1 MTTIVEQLFNTP
13 KVWHDNV
20 LYLAG
25 DSRLTYG
32 QTRQT
37 MLRVA
42 AWLMKQNGVN
52 PGEQIALCLPMGMA
66 AAQIAL
72 GVLAA
77 GASFI
82 PLQFS
87 GPPDRL
93 LEILASSECRHLITT
108 TAMADKLRNFN
119 SSKGQINSVIIEP
132 SFAYLAKLLENIEG
146 IDQPVVTDP
155 DELAAVFFTSG
166 STGQPKGVMMSRRSM
181 AETSFIMG
189 ESVPLRADDRII
201 MLAPLHYA
209 SALGLFYPL
218 RVGCCTYIASEG
230 ETMFTEKV
238 AEILE
243 REKIT
248 IWIAAA
254 SRLKFLLESGELR
267 DRKLGM
273 LRYIE
278 FFGEQMP
285 IETLRAAAEYFP
297 QAMLQNTYGSSEAF
311 WMSLFTVRI
320 ESINHLQ
327 TLPIGKPLSK
337 YKFDLYDEG
346 ETPVSNGEIGEI
358 CVVGPVAITGYWK
371 RPDLTDA
378 ARLNGIPNSYRTGDL
393 ARLGADG
400 NYYFAG
406 RRDHQVKIKGHRFEL
421 GEIEATLRS
430 HTSVREAV
438 AFVVNDE
445 IGACIEADD
454 QKGLVSEVKLVC
466 AKRLPVFAR
475 PRLILVLQEFPRL
488 TSGKVDRL
496 KVRELAST

>member
-1 MTTIVEQLFNTP
+1 MSTIVEHLFNTP

-20 LYLAG
+20 LYLAS

-32 QTRQT
+32 QTRQI
-37 MLRVA
+37 MLQVA
-42 AWLMKQNGVN
+42 AWLMGRNGVN
-52 PGEQIALCLPMGMA
+52 AGEQVALCLPMGMA

-82 PLQFS
+82 PLQFT

-93 LEILASSECRHLITT
+93 SEILASSECLHLVTT
-108 TAMADKLRNFN
+108 PAMAEKLRNLK
-119 SSKGQINSVIIEP
+119 SAKGSIKSVVIEP
-132 SFAYLAKLLENIEG
+132 SFAYLTTLLDNIVG
-146 IDQPVVTDP
+146 IEQPVVTDP
-155 DELAAVFFTSG
+155 DALAAVFFTSG

-189 ESVPLRADDRII
+189 DSVPLRADDRII

-218 RVGCCTYIASEG
+218 RVGCSTYIASEG
-230 ETMFTEKV
+230 ETMFAQKV
-238 AEILE
+238 AEVLE

-248 IWIAAA
+248 VWIAAA
-254 SRLKFLLESGELR
+254 SRLKFLVESGELR

-320 ESINHLQ
+320 EAIKDLQ
-327 TLPIGKPLSK
+327 TLPIGKPLYK
-337 YKFDLYDEG
+337 YKFDLYDDG
-346 ETPVSNGEIGEI
+346 GMPVSNGEIGEI
-358 CVVGPVAITGYWK
+358 CVIGPVAITGYWK
-371 RPDLTDA
+371 RPDLTES

-393 ARLGADG
+393 ARLGMDG

-421 GEIEATLRS
+421 GEIEATLRL
-430 HTSVREAV
+430 HESVREAV
-438 AFVVNDE
+438 AFVVDDE
-445 IGACIEADD
+445 IGACIVADD
-454 QKGLVSEVKLVC
+454 QKGLVSEV
-466 AKRLPVFAR
+466 
-475 PRLILVLQEFPRL
+475 
-488 TSGKVDRL
+488 S
-496 KVRELAST
+496 